1 MKKVPNSIKFAR
13 LVTNFALLTILFAV
27 VIPSFNP
34 LVASGI
40 VTLGMWGIER
50 LAINAGFNL
59 NLTGYAFNIVYT
71 PVEMRGKVVQDIF
84 LELFY
89 KNETL
94 DKGLVTFQDD
104 VKYDTI
110 FSDAAVTVNQQAWT
124 SGTPV
129 ASGSISL
136 SDTQIVPIK
145 VEYYDEFN
153 PDALR
158 AGRYKTSMPKGAWET
173 MSDEFQRQVL
183 DNLIA
188 GKVSADAESKFWNA
202 AKAATQATV
211 AGLVAGVGQG
221 SVGAAEQAYVAS
233 LTASQFDGV
242 VTRMIYN
249 NAAVGGRYKVAG
261 TTIDSTNIVTEYKR
275 AYDVIN
281 PLQLQDNEAP
291 VIYAPKSHKLMIVSF
306 NLSTTFKDVFVK
318 SGNDYFFGDLK
329 IVFVPLPENCLIIAK
344 PSDIHWCTDTLS
356 DVNLMKIM
364 PVANFSKTW
373 GYDIVFTEFAHITH
387 QSMNVL
393 YLG

>member
-13 LVTNFALLTILFAV
+13 LVTNFLLLTILFAV
-27 VIPSFNP
+27 VIPSVNP
-34 LVASGI
+34 LIASGI

-50 LAINAGFNL
+50 LAINAGYNL
-59 NLTGYAFNIVYT
+59 NLTGYAFTISYT
-71 PVEMRGKVVQDIF
+71 AVELRGKVVADIF

-89 KNETL
+89 KNDTL
-94 DKGLVTFQDD
+94 DKGLVTFQDEI
-104 VKYDTI
+104 KYDTI
-110 FSDAAVTVNQQAWT
+110 FSDAAATVTQQAWT
-124 SGTPV
+124 AGTPV
-129 ASGSISL
+129 ASGAITL
-136 SDTQIVPIK
+136 ADTQIVPIK

-158 AGRYKTSMPKGAWET
+158 AGRYKSSMPKGAWET
-173 MSDEFQRQVL
+173 QSDEFIRQVL

-188 GKVSADAESKFWNA
+188 GKISADAESKFWNA
-202 AKAATQATV
+202 AKSATQVSV
-211 AGLVAGVGQG
+211 AALTPAVAQT

-233 LTASQFDGV
+233 LTPSQFDGV

-249 NAAVGGRYKVAG
+249 AAAVGGRYKIVG

-275 AYDVIN
+275 AFDVIN
-281 PLQLQDNEAP
+281 PIQFQDNEQP

-306 NLSTTFKDVFVK
+306 NLSATFRDIFVK
-318 SGNDYFFGDLK
+318 NGNDYYFGDLK
-329 IVFVPLPENCLIIAK
+329 IVFVPTPENCLVIAK
-344 PSDIHWCTDTLS
+344 PSDLHWCTDTTS
-356 DVNLMKIM
+356 DINLMKVM

-373 GYDIVFTEFAHITH
+373 GYDVVFTEFAHVTH

>member
-1 MKKVPNSIKFAR
+1 MKKVPNLIKFAR
-13 LVTNFALLTILFAV
+13 LATNFLLLTILAFV
-27 VIPSFNP
+27 LTPFNP
-34 LVASGI
+34 I
-40 VTLGMWGIER
+40 VVGAFATCAFYGIER
-50 LAINAGFNL
+50 LAIKSGYNL
-59 NLTGYAFNIVYT
+59 NLTGYAFTISYT
-71 PVEMRGKVVQDIF
+71 AVELRGKVVQDIF

-89 KNETL
+89 KNDTL

-110 FSDAAVTVNQQAWT
+110 FSDAAVTVAQQAWT
-124 SGTPV
+124 SGTPS
-129 ASGSISL
+129 ASGAITL
-136 SDTQIVPIK
+136 VDTQIVPIK

-158 AGRYKTSMPKGAWET
+158 AGRYKSSMPKGAWET

-202 AKAATQATV
+202 AKSATQTSV
-211 AGLVAGVGQG
+211 AALTPGTGQT
-221 SVGAAEQAYVAS
+221 SVGAAEQSYVAS

-249 NAAVGGRYKVAG
+249 AAAVGGRYKVVG

-281 PLQLQDNEAP
+281 PLQLQDNESP

-306 NLSTTFKDVFVK
+306 NLSTTFKDIFVK
-318 SGNDYFFGDLK
+318 SGNDWYFGDLK
-329 IVFVPLPENCLIIAK
+329 IVFVPLPENCMIIAK